1 MSQSNLPLQPP
12 IQKANVD
19 WILLRTEN
27 ALILEELEYLRSKVQ
42 RMKER
47 DGLDA
52 AIFYSAA
59 LENVNL
65 KLEVSK
71 VGGEE

>member
-27 ALILEELEYLRSKVQ
+27 ALILEELEYLRSEVQ